1 MTRDFRV
8 HGHAMLQQEGADLI
22 TGTLTDPSFT
32 HAVERLEV
40 NLLGDLRRD
49 ELHGRA
55 LHRLGDRLG
64 IAEVVLLA
72 SGVGTHIFGG
82 RQPSVVAKRCEFAAQ
97 VMRAKRPLPFRS
109 GKAEYSRA
117 VFPPCTRPLLAQYD
131 RTALIETYNGERVLT
146 DIDADHGDCRILVG
160 HGVLLLFGAPC
171 QLRLLAGPEHV
182 RTIPLPEGHMASYI
196 ARRKFL
202 ATLGGTASRGA
213 CSNGLGK
220 YELRRMFSPKRETKP
235 ASAQHDDNPVMT
247 AYPHCPQSAFHFLEV
262 LIKTAVGQR
271 RAPGSKDRRR
281 VGNTPRLV
289 FQQVRQAE
297 KRNGGPRAEG
307 TFVRHG
313 CHILK
318 T

>member
-1 MTRDFRV
+1 
-8 HGHAMLQQEGADLI
+8 MLQQEGADLI

-72 SGVGTHIFGG
+72 
-82 RQPSVVAKRCEFAAQ
+82 
-97 VMRAKRPLPFRS
+97 
-109 GKAEYSRA
+109 Y
-117 VFPPCTRPLLAQYD
+117 
-131 RTALIETYNGERVLT
+131 
-146 DIDADHGDCRILVG
+146 
-160 HGVLLLFGAPC
+160 
-171 QLRLLAGPEHV
+171 
-182 RTIPLPEGHMASYI
+182 
-196 ARRKFL
+196 ARRQ
-202 ATLGGTASRGA
+202 SRGLCGA